1 MRLFG
6 KKRTPKTSPKQTN
19 GQEQTRAA
27 DEKETQ
33 NSQQSQDDHR
43 QSLSTNLQQNWNA
56 FKDAF
61 GYPANISFKQREVYV
76 APLQCDGVLLF
87 LEGTVDSKSIE
98 KNILDPLLTSS
109 ANLTQEDDLAQAL
122 LKKTLTTST
131 GRKISTLGDGIQDL
145 LHGSCILLVEGLS
158 TAISLTNSGFESRS
172 VTTPQVENVLRG
184 PKEAFVESSAV
195 NRSLMRK
202 YLKDHHLICEWVS
215 VGEMT
220 AKQVSVMY
228 LNNVADPELVKRV
241 KERIKNIKAH
251 VIPDLS
257 VLEEYIEDRPYSLVP
272 STLMTERPD
281 RACSFLTEGHVVLLM
296 ENSPHALI
304 VPVTFWSMF
313 QTAED
318 YYFRWSYGN
327 FVRLVRLLAVFV
339 ALLAPSIYIAVSNF
353 HEEMI
358 QTDLLLAIAS
368 TRERVPF
375 PALIEVLIMEVAFE
389 LVREAGVR
397 IPTVIGPT
405 IGIVGALILGN
416 AAVDANI
423 VSPILVII
431 VAITGLSSFAI
442 PEISFNFGIRIM
454 RFVVLIAAAAMGFY
468 GIALFLAAF
477 LAYLVSLKS
486 FDVPFLS
493 PLAPYTRSSKDLLI
507 RPPVFKMWLRPFN
520 LSPQLKKRGK
530 KPEGNANS

>member
-1 MRLFG
+1 
-6 KKRTPKTSPKQTN
+6 
-19 GQEQTRAA
+19 
-27 DEKETQ
+27 
-33 NSQQSQDDHR
+33 
-43 QSLSTNLQQNWNA
+43 
-56 FKDAF
+56 
-61 GYPANISFKQREVYV
+61 
-76 APLQCDGVLLF
+76 
-87 LEGTVDSKSIE
+87 
-98 KNILDPLLTSS
+98 
-109 ANLTQEDDLAQAL
+109 
-122 LKKTLTTST
+122 
-131 GRKISTLGDGIQDL
+131 
-145 LHGSCILLVEGLS
+145 
-158 TAISLTNSGFESRS
+158 
-172 VTTPQVENVLRG
+172 
-184 PKEAFVESSAV
+184 
-195 NRSLMRK
+195 
-202 YLKDHHLICEWVS
+202 
-215 VGEMT
+215 
-220 AKQVSVMY
+220 
-228 LNNVADPELVKRV
+228 
-241 KERIKNIKAH
+241 
-251 VIPDLS
+251 
-257 VLEEYIEDRPYSLVP
+257 
-272 STLMTERPD
+272 
-281 RACSFLTEGHVVLLM
+281 
-296 ENSPHALI
+296 
-304 VPVTFWSMF
+304 MF

-318 YYFRWSYGN
+318 YYLRWPYGN

-339 ALLAPSIYIAVSNF
+339 ALMAPSIYIAVSNF

-431 VAITGLSSFAI
+431 VALTGLSSFAI

-454 RFVVLIAAAAMGFY
+454 RFIVLIAAAAMGFY
-468 GIALFLAAF
+468 GIALFLAGF

-520 LSPQLKKRGK
+520 VSPQLKKRGN